1 MDKLRFQFYRERK
14 VKSLAGFTVENTVSI
29 NKLINS
35 KAKYDPFDMKNK
47 GTSRH
52 NLQNL
57 FKSKYKQFIR
67 GSISREDFVYWL
79 SMKDYLAKYVKHF
92 M

>member
-14 VKSLAGFTVENTVSI
+14 VKSLAGFTVENTVNI

-35 KAKYDPFDMKNK
+35 KVKYDPFDMRTK
-47 GTSRH
+47 GTSKH

-67 GSISREDFVYWL
+67 GSINRVDFVYWL
-79 SMKDYLAKYVKHF
+79 SMKDYLAKYAKRF

>member
-14 VKSLAGFTVENTVSI
+14 VKSLAGFTVKNTVGI
-29 NKLINS
+29 HALINS
-35 KAKYDPFDMKNK
+35 KVGYDPFEMKMK
-47 GTSRH
+47 GTSKH

-57 FKSKYKQFIR
+57 FKSKYRQFKR
-67 GSISREDFVYWL
+67 GSVTREDFIHWL
-79 SMKDYLAKYVKHF
+79 ELKDYLSKYSKRF